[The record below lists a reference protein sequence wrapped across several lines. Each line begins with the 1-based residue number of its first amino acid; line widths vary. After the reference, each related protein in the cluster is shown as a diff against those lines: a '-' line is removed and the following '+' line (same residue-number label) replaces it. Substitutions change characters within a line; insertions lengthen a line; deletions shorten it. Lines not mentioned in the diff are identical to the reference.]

1 MLGGCEYSIRI
12 RPIATMERGTKG
24 RILGDWSA
32 VCKLSLPGI
41 AKPAVPVFVP
51 FPGDKVYVRWKQP
64 SCTECEISSYDVATS
79 EAASGEQGSGPKIGK
94 NGKVHWVITP
104 NHDIAASRPEQHC
117 QNIKPQLYYVARVRA
132 HGTAKKDADA
142 KIRTEWSAYTEPFM
156 MQKRMGGGF
165 ALKDSAAT
173 EAATAA
179 ARRRLSMA

>member
-1 MLGGCEYSIRI
+1 MAIGQLYAS
-12 RPIATMERGTKG
+12 
-24 RILGDWSA
+24 
-32 VCKLSLPGI
+32 SLRQRI

-104 NHDIAASRPEQHC
+104 NHDIAASKPEQHC

-142 KIRTEWSAYTEPFM
+142 KIRTEWSATEFM
-156 MQKRMGGGF
+156 MQEAHGRRVCAQDSADDRGGDGGGKN
-165 ALKDSAAT
+165 ADI
-173 EAATAA
+173 
-179 ARRRLSMA
+179 SMA

>member
-1 MLGGCEYSIRI
+1 
-12 RPIATMERGTKG
+12 MER
-24 RILGDWSA
+24 
-32 VCKLSLPGI
+32 
-41 AKPAVPVFVP
+41 
-51 FPGDKVYVRWKQP
+51 
-64 SCTECEISSYDVATS
+64 
-79 EAASGEQGSGPKIGK
+79 
-94 NGKVHWVITP
+94 HWVITP
-104 NHDIAASRPEQHC
+104 NHDIAASKPEQYC